1 MEIGTL
7 SKVEKTKI
15 SIDYSM
21 NVYVVKQTVVRSG
34 RYVSIVNSVG
44 EIMVYTVDHFN
55 GCVKTL
61 QSS

>member
-1 MEIGTL
+1 MEIGTF

-15 SIDYSM
+15 SIDYSI

>member
-21 NVYVVKQTVVRSG
+21 KVNGVKQTVVRSG